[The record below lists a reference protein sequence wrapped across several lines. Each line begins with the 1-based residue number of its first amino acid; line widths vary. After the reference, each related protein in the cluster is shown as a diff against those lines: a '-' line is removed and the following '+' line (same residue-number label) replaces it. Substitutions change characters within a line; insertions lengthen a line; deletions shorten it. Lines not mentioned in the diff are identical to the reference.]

1 MSRYDT
7 LFSPLT
13 IKHLRIRNRLRST
26 SPAPGYAVGGR
37 ITERYRSYQAEKARG
52 GVGLTQFGGATSVSA
67 ATRWCYSRPRASSAD
82 RFCSRRGRRG
92 AAARREAYSSR
103 VKGRGFRSGAVS
115 VSMSAYSLFTVRS
128 LTHFRPF
135 SMGVTRFSRFQT
147 R

>member
-1 MSRYDT
+1 MGRYDT

-13 IKHLRIRNRLRST
+13 IKHLRIRNRLLST
-26 SPAPGYAVGGR
+26 SPAPGAAVGGH
-37 ITERYRSYQAEKARG
+37 IMERYRSYQAEKARG
-52 GVGLTQFGGATSVSA
+52 GVGLTQFGGAASVSA
-67 ATRWCYSRPRASSAD
+67 ATVVLFEATGKLGGQILLAARAT
-82 RFCSRRGRRG
+82 F
-92 AAARREAYSSR
+92 AARREAYSSR